1 MKVIIVNDPQEG
13 GKAGF
18 KQFKDALANGAR
30 CFGLATGG
38 TPQTTYEQLRN
49 SDLDFSSCRSINLD
63 EYVGLAPD
71 NDQSYHYFM
80 QQNLFNAKPFAHS
93 DVPNGLASDIAAEC
107 QRYDQL
113 IREHPI
119 DFQLLGIGRNGHIA
133 FNEPGSPVDGWTHEV
148 KLTQSTIDANA
159 RFFANEDEVPRS
171 ALSMGIGAIMA
182 GKKIMLEAYGENK
195 ADAVAATIEG
205 PVTPDVPASI
215 LQKHP
220 DVVMII
226 DKAAA
231 SKLQKQY

>member
-1 MKVIIVNDPQEG
+1 MKVIIVNDPEEG

-18 KQFKDALANGAR
+18 KEFKDAFDNGAR

-38 TPQTTYEQLRN
+38 TPKTTYAQLRN
-49 SDLDFSSCRSINLD
+49 SDIDFSSCRSINLD
-63 EYVGLAPD
+63 EYVGLSPE

-80 QQNLFNAKPFAHS
+80 QQQLFNAKPFAHS
-93 DVPNGLASDIAAEC
+93 DVPNGLAKDIDAEC
-107 QRYDQL
+107 KRYDQL
-113 IREHPI
+113 IKDHPI

-133 FNEPGSPVDGWTHEV
+133 FNEPGSPVDGGTHEV

-159 RFFANEDEVPRS
+159 RFFDNEDEVPRS
-171 ALSMGIGAIMA
+171 ALSMGIGSIMA
-182 GKKIMLEAYGENK
+182 GKKIMLEAYGANK